1 MTTSMHVPPST
12 GASLAASLD
21 PLVTVVVVTHR
32 SADTIGRCLDAAT
45 SALARVEEPGELL
58 VVLDAASAE
67 VRAQVVASSARVLET
82 SRNTGFA
89 GGAAVGVEAARGQW
103 VLLLNDDVFLDP
115 DALVRMSAAASS
127 APDVGAVAPQIRFE
141 RSRNLINS
149 AGIDVDRLGVASERL
164 VGVPVTAAGERRDVF
179 GASGTAALYRL
190 QMLRDV
196 GGIDARFFAYYED
209 ADLAWRARMRYLKLP
224 TESGSVRVGSPELPA
239 HDSSRH

>member
-1 MTTSMHVPPST
+1 M
-12 GASLAASLD
+12 
-21 PLVTVVVVTHR
+21 
-32 SADTIGRCLDAAT
+32 
-45 SALARVEEPGELL
+45 L

-67 VRAQVVASSARVLET
+67 VRAQVAAASARVLET